1 MNKIDRNKLRDNI
14 MYFGKRKG
22 LKIGDI
28 ERTIGRRLGIISR
41 WKTKQI
47 NTIPLDD
54 IYNISLLLDVT
65 IEDLINTDTK
75 KLKREQEISELEKQ
89 AELINNQIKELKE
102 GNIE

>member
-1 MNKIDRNKLRDNI
+1 MQKINRNKLRDNI
-14 MYFGKRKG
+14 IYFGRLKG

-28 ERTIGRRLGIISR
+28 ERAIGRRLGIISR

-65 IEDLINTDTK
+65 IEDLINTDIK

-89 AELINNQIKELKE
+89 VELINNQIKELKGRNTE
-102 GNIE
+102 

>member
-14 MYFGKRKG
+14 IYFSKLKG

-28 ERTIGRRLGIISR
+28 ERAIGRRLGIISR

-54 IYNISLLLDVT
+54 IYNISQLLDVT
-65 IEDLINTDTK
+65 IEELINTDIK
-75 KLKREQEISELEKQ
+75 KLKREQEINELQKQ
-89 AELINNQIKELKE
+89 VELINNQIKELKE
-102 GNIE
+102 RDTE